1 MKIRND
7 RPVAVIVPSRHL
19 AVDAGQTVP
28 WPDDV
33 ELPHGFS
40 VAPEEPTKA
49 QLLEQAREL
58 GLDVDG
64 RSSKKQI
71 ADAIAAHQAA
81 SHDDHLSP
89 EDD

>member
-19 AVDAGQTVP
+19 AVDVGQTVL

-64 RSSKKQI
+64 RASKSAI
-71 ADAIAAHQAA
+71 GAAIAAHQAA
-81 SHDDHLSP
+81 SHDNDPSP
-89 EDD
+89 ED